1 MDLTQKTQKQKNES
15 AKKMML
21 WFGIVSLVMGF
32 AGWTSAYIVSSS
44 RDDWLK
50 NFELPS
56 SFFISTSIILLS
68 SITYYLAIVITRKIK
83 FKDAKGK
90 DDDKDKEI
98 KRKELMPVTLFLLV
112 TLGLGIAFIVLQFNG
127 FSELIGEGYYFTG
140 PTSSI
145 TMSYI
150 FLIAVVHIVHVVAG
164 LISLLV
170 VLFNQI
176 KGKYTA
182 EEMLGLEL
190 GATFWHFLGIL
201 WVYLMLFFYFYR

>member
-1 MDLTQKTQKQKNES
+1 MDLTNRTLKEKNDS

-21 WFGIVSLVMGF
+21 WFGIVSLIMGF

-44 RDDWLK
+44 REDWLK
-50 NFELPS
+50 DFDLPA
-56 SFFISTSIILLS
+56 SFFLSTSIIILS
-68 SITYYLAIVITRKIK
+68 SFVYHLAIQATKK
-83 FKDAKGK
+83 GNAK
-90 DDDKDKEI
+90 
-98 KRKELMPVTLFLLV
+98 LTTTLLLV
-112 TLGLGIAFIVLQFNG
+112 TLGMGIVFIVLQFNG

-170 VLFNQI
+170 VLTNQL

-182 EEMLGLEL
+182 KELLGLEL
-190 GATFWHFLGIL
+190 GVTFWHFLGIL